1 MKVFLLMSLFVY
13 ASWLAAIWPCWF
25 RKCVGKVYQL
35 QFLAFFGVMCTNI
48 KFVWFGF
55 AILSICVCL
64 VSVWRSI
71 SAAYSSFSGDQLPQG
86 RVCVGHPQSVHPAA
100 CQFVSS
106 YFCSLFCM
114 IVCLFSFICTSFFS
128 LFYFSF
134 LNISIPA
141 LAWSSNPLFFSFK
154 LYLFWID
161 GLLKQWYGLEFC
173 SEASRLYNLVCW

>member
-25 RKCVGKVYQL
+25 RKCDGKVCQL

-71 SAAYSSFSGDQLPQG
+71 SAAYSSFSGDQLPLG

-106 YFCSLFCM
+106 YFCSLFCV
-114 IVCLFSFICTSFFS
+114 IVCLFLFYLYLVFLSILFFFS
-128 LFYFSF
+128 KHFDPGIGLIFEPFIF
-134 LNISIPA
+134 FP
-141 LAWSSNPLFFSFK
+141 SSYICF
-154 LYLFWID
+154 
-161 GLLKQWYGLEFC
+161 E
-173 SEASRLYNLVCW
+173 

>member
-1 MKVFLLMSLFVY
+1 MVWFCHPVY
-13 ASWLAAIWPCWF
+13 LCLSGVC
-25 RKCVGKVYQL
+25 
-35 QFLAFFGVMCTNI
+35 LAFY
-48 KFVWFGF
+48 
-55 AILSICVCL
+55 LSCVFFLFRRPIAARPRVCRA
-64 VSVWRSI
+64 SSI
-71 SAAYSSFSGDQLPQG
+71 SASGCLSVCWFIFLFIVLCDSLSFSL
-86 RVCVGHPQSVHPAA
+86 CV
-100 CQFVSS
+100 
-106 YFCSLFCM
+106 
-114 IVCLFSFICTSFFS
+114 CTSFFS

>member
-1 MKVFLLMSLFVY
+1 
-13 ASWLAAIWPCWF
+13 
-25 RKCVGKVYQL
+25 
-35 QFLAFFGVMCTNI
+35 MCTNI

-114 IVCLFSFICTSFFS
+114 IVCLFLFYLYLVFLSILFFFS
-128 LFYFSF
+128 KHFDPGIGLIFEPFIFFLQVIFVLNRWTFKAMIWFGILFRG
-134 LNISIPA
+134 IA
-141 LAWSSNPLFFSFK
+141 L
-154 LYLFWID
+154 
-161 GLLKQWYGLEFC
+161 
-173 SEASRLYNLVCW
+173 V